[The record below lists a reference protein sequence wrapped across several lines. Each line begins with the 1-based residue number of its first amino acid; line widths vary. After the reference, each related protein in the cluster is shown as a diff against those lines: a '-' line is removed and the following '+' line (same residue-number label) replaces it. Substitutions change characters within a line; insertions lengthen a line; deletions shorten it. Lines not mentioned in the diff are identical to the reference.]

1 MALARS
7 TPRRYAEAAFE
18 IAVRDDSVEAWLAA
32 FVVAEER
39 LVSPEVM
46 RLLCNPSIPV
56 ASRTE
61 ALVRIVG
68 DDVSGPQ
75 RSLLA
80 LMVRRGRFELLPG
93 VIREF
98 TRLYRLRE
106 GIVQATVTSA
116 AALDAAELEALRGR
130 LKTMTGRHIE
140 LQQAVD
146 PDLLGGIQVRVGDQ
160 LIDGSVRG
168 RLERLRAEF
177 ANIAI

>member
-7 TPRRYAEAAFE
+7 TARRYAEAAFE
-18 IAVRDDSVEAWLAA
+18 IAERDDSMEAWLAS

-39 LVSPEVM
+39 LTGDQVM
-46 RLLCNPSIPV
+46 RLLSNPSIPV
-56 ASRTE
+56 VSRIA
-61 ALVRIVG
+61 ALDRIIADQVG
-68 DDVSGPQ
+68 GPQ

-80 LMVRRGRFELLPG
+80 LMIRRGRFELLPG

-106 GIVQATVTSA
+106 GIVEATVTSA
-116 AALDAAELEALRGR
+116 AALEASEMKALQERLVAITGKRIELREEVDAA
-130 LKTMTGRHIE
+130 
-140 LQQAVD
+140 
-146 PDLLGGIQVRVGDQ
+146 LLGGVQVRLGDQ

-177 ANIAI
+177 SNITI